1 MTVNPNRYNIAV
13 DAAGNSTITLVT
25 SEHEI
30 LCIAGPGPDG
40 TGGHPNYLRI
50 VQALTTG
57 QDPTPFLSVT
67 ASIAAL
73 DDDRVVVTDNQVTFK
88 GEVIHNYLTGTILR
102 YQRED
107 RDTTNLIR
115 FMERLAENPSRHS
128 RDQLFKWT
136 EAQNL
141 VIDEDGYIVAY
152 KGVNSQTQTGDDGE
166 DLTVLVSV
174 NAGGAIVDGVWV
186 DGHVPNQP
194 GSVIEMDR
202 SQVQDD
208 PSVACSTGLHVGSYQ
223 YARRF
228 ASVLLE
234 VRVDPKDVV
243 SVPND
248 SSGQKMR
255 CCRYE
260 VIGVHEEEE
269 DTIADTFEPTSNF
282 DSDAALSGLEDA
294 DTPQSFMQNLR
305 ARFRRS

>member
-13 DAAGNSTITLVT
+13 DATGNSTITLVT

-57 QDPTPFLSVT
+57 EDATPFLSVT
-67 ASIAAL
+67 AGIAAL
-73 DDDRVVVTDNQVTFK
+73 EDDRVVVTDNQVTFN

-136 EAQNL
+136 EAQNI
-141 VIDEDGYIVAY
+141 VIDEDGYIIAY
-152 KGVNSQTQTGDDGE
+152 KGVDSVTRTGDDGE
-166 DLTVLVSV
+166 DLEVLISR
-174 NAGGAIVDGVWV
+174 NSGGAIVDGTWV

-202 SQVQDD
+202 TQVQDD
-208 PSVACSTGLHVGSYQ
+208 PSVACAQGLHVGSYE
-223 YARRF
+223 YARSF
-228 ASVLLE
+228 APVLLE

-255 CCRYE
+255 CCRY
-260 VIGVHEEEE
+260 VPIGVHEEEE
-269 DTIADTFEPTSNF
+269 DTIADTYEPASNF
-282 DSDAALSGLEDA
+282 DSNAALSGLEDA